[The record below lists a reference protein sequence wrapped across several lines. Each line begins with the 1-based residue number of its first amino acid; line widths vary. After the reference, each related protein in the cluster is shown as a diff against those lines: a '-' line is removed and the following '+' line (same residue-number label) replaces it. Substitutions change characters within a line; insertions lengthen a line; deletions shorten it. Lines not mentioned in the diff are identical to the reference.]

1 MSIRRPA
8 NPWTHK
14 ASHRQDPDPD
24 DAPMGSL
31 DGTGHTGP
39 LTDRPHSREAAE
51 SQYVATRDE
60 WIAAMRRANS
70 GRPADLASLAIRQ
83 EAYEQATIEVE
94 RWRSAPRVAIPI
106 EPEPRRSGIEVAI
119 GQEMAW
125 KRVHEK
131 QGTPDPGL
139 VGRLLRRVRGRD

>member
-1 MSIRRPA
+1 MSLRRPA
-8 NPWTHK
+8 NPWTRK
-14 ASHRQDPDPD
+14 ASQRHDPDPD

-39 LTDRPHSREAAE
+39 LTDRPHSRDAAE
-51 SQYVATRDE
+51 SQYVAARDE

-131 QGTPDPGL
+131 QDAPDPGL